1 MPDRLKQNQE
11 NRLRKLP
18 TPLWNGK
25 EGSEGGGRLE
35 RGARREMEEKG
46 RVRGKCIDLEGLK
59 YP

>member
-1 MPDRLKQNQE
+1 MVE
-11 NRLRKLP
+11 
-18 TPLWNGK
+18 
-25 EGSEGGGRLE
+25 EGGEGGGRLE